1 MLLTDSNPLFKLGMR
16 PRSVTTPVRVRSQ
29 SGTWDE
35 TSTHA
40 ENLSPNPR
48 PTPTQTATKNAHYF
62 STVHIP
68 RLRECALFFLVRSF
82 VTNAQADPARRVA
95 FSARRTNTEV
105 TAAVKAPPSIR
116 SRTWR
121 QARKSASR
129 PLVHGLASALSA
141 GIKSEQ
147 LENPGAGVDQGVRTL
162 GPEVDLAGQRPQ
174 KSARPSPRPESSLA
188 HARGRAGHNVPPAHT
203 ETCPTSY
210 RVSIA
215 LPRPGG
221 TQFSSEMIT
230 VSARRGGRLAVVADA
245 WHLEHDCSFPFFAF
259 CSLWQTH
266 PWFDLYTCRPF

>member
-1 MLLTDSNPLFKLGMR
+1 MCVFFFGSMFCN
-16 PRSVTTPVRVRSQ
+16 
-29 SGTWDE
+29 
-35 TSTHA
+35 
-40 ENLSPNPR
+40 N
-48 PTPTQTATKNAHYF
+48 TK
-62 STVHIP
+62 
-68 RLRECALFFLVRSF
+68 
-82 VTNAQADPARRVA
+82 ADPARRVA

-105 TAAVKAPPSIR
+105 TVAVKAPPSIR
-116 SRTWR
+116 SSTWR

-174 KSARPSPRPESSLA
+174 KSAGAIGPTARPESPLA
-188 HARGRAGHNVPPAHT
+188 HARGRAGHNVPPAHI

-215 LPRPGG
+215 LPRPDG

-259 CSLWQTH
+259 CSCGKLTH
-266 PWFDLYTCRPF
+266 GLIYILAGHYEWHVAFPQSDIDVGSIRARLGKDGILAIEVPRRRR